1 MFGTRPHGRAR
12 VRNGTHS
19 TRRPRRGVLGH
30 LTSGRGCVVLSEDDL
45 GPFTETQREV
55 ALLASSQH
63 QEVQAH
69 LMTSN
74 PWGPGLRGKGAAHRS
89 IDHTPRPPRRSRT
102 GEPPPSSRKVSDVQH
117 FPKHGEKIFGW
128 VVGGCER
135 ERGGEA
141 RLRGQA
147 RKGDERRGL
156 GRGPHIAHARWRTTT
171 RRCGTPSRRPR
182 SGRTFK

>member
-1 MFGTRPHGRAR
+1 
-12 VRNGTHS
+12 
-19 TRRPRRGVLGH
+19 
-30 LTSGRGCVVLSEDDL
+30 
-45 GPFTETQREV
+45 
-55 ALLASSQH
+55 
-63 QEVQAH
+63 
-69 LMTSN
+69 MTSN

-156 GRGPHIAHARWRTTT
+156 GRGPRTHTHDGGLPLDDAERHCGDHGVGGPSSEARELGEERASATAAQVGPERTP
-171 RRCGTPSRRPR
+171 RAPAGGTVDLVDEMAKLMRPTGRAQRPR
-182 SGRTFK
+182 RRL